1 MRVPPEVLTL
11 GVHILD
17 TLVRPVTE
25 IPDGQQ
31 AVLAEQI
38 AMSAAGTA
46 AGTALVLSRL
56 GAAVHTAGVVGSDS
70 AGTFLLQLLADDGV
84 DVSLV
89 HRLDGVQTSASV
101 LPIRPDGSRPALHVI
116 GANGYLAQHVPWN
129 MFHNV
134 DFLHLGGPEFF
145 GPETARDIARRA
157 HEDGVVVTVDSLAPS
172 VPEGLGAFA
181 PALPYVDYL
190 LPNDEQVLGWTGCAT
205 LEEGCRRLL
214 ELGASC
220 VVATAGASPTL
231 VVTADDAVEVSTYAV
246 DVVDTSGCGDAFS
259 AGFVRGLSLSMSVVE
274 SAELGNATAAHA
286 AQGLGTDFGAYDL
299 EVVRKFARTCR
310 TI

>member
-1 MRVPPEVLTL
+1 MRAPAEVLTL

-25 IPDGQQ
+25 IPDGQA

-56 GAAVHTAGVVGSDS
+56 GAAVHTAGVVGGDS
-70 AGTFLLQLLADDGV
+70 AGTFLLQLLIDDGV

-89 HRLDGVQTSASV
+89 HRMDGVQTSASV

-134 DFLHLGGPEFF
+134 DFLHLGGPEFY
-145 GPETARDIARRA
+145 GPDTARDIARRA

-172 VPEGLGAFA
+172 GPEGLGAFA
-181 PALPYVDYL
+181 AALPHVDYL

-205 LEEGCRRLL
+205 VEGGCRRLL

-231 VVTADDAVEVSTYAV
+231 VVTTDSVVEVPAFSV

-259 AGFVRGLSLSMSVVE
+259 AGFVRGLSLSMNVVE
-274 SAELGNATAAHA
+274 AAELGNATAAQV
-286 AQGLGTDFGAYDL
+286 AQGLGTDFGTYDL
-299 EVVRKFARTCR
+299 EYVRTFARTCR
-310 TI
+310 TV